1 MQMSEFYLPAPTK
14 PGEKIAKYRN
24 GRGRHKPFLVSI
36 IDKKL
41 PAFPVG
47 SLPATNP
54 DNPLAAAFPEATL
67 IVVVFL
73 AIIFECSH
81 TGFPSRSA
89 GTHSS
94 WLSKKARRLASCPG
108 SCKLK
113 VSESP
118 HQHLTP
124 DG

>member
-54 DNPLAAAFPEATL
+54 DEPLAAAFAEAAF

-81 TGFPSRSA
+81 TGFPSLSA
-89 GTHSS
+89 GPHSS
-94 WLSKKARRLASCPG
+94 WLSKKARRLASWSA
-108 SCKLK
+108 SCKLN
-113 VSESP
+113 VSDAP
-118 HQHLTP
+118 HQHRTP